1 MIITVLAMAW
11 HIYASGCTV
20 RASIATD
27 ESTSLVFGWI
37 LWCASVVTCMEFI
50 DDVVELVQKQLLLGS

>member
-1 MIITVLAMAW
+1 LIITVLAMAW

-50 DDVVELVQKQLLLGS
+50 DDVVELV